1 MDQGGF
7 MKLTALTIGL
17 SLLLRGAPPLRQN
30 PPPANPKPAKPAAA
44 PAKPAPGKPFVPMDP
59 LAAIQKANA
68 YFNAATNMTGDFVQI
83 GPDGK
88 RSEGKIFVQ
97 RPGKLRFEYAAPATL
112 EIVADGLSVAVHDR
126 KTATKDIYFISQ
138 TPLKFLLK
146 DQVDLSRDVKII
158 DVKSEPAAV
167 TILVEDKATFGGT
180 SQIKLVFDPAKFTLK
195 QWQVTDPQGYQT
207 LVSLFNIDLS
217 KKPDP
222 NLFQI
227 TQERLLNTNNG
238 QGPLRGL
245 PAALCFQ
252 EPVFFQRDSKRFQ
265 YSWMAQLAAENRQ
278 FELLG
283 RLEECAIGLS
293 YGHVSDATAQAYP
306 PFRLGQTCRTPPG
319 KCLAPRG
326 A

>member
-1 MDQGGF
+1 MQ
-7 MKLTALTIGL
+7 LTALIIAL
-17 SLLLRGAPPLRQN
+17 SLVLAGAAPLQAA
-30 PPPANPKPAKPAAA
+30 PSPANSKPAKPAAT
-44 PAKPAPGKPFVPMDP
+44 PAKPAPAKPFVPMDP

-68 YFNAATNMTGDFVQI
+68 YFNAATSMTGDFVQI

-97 RPGKLRFEYAAPATL
+97 RPGKLRFEYAPPATL

-167 TILVEDKATFGGT
+167 TIFVEDKATFGGT
-180 SQIKLVFDPAKFTLK
+180 SQIKLVFDPAKFTLT

-227 TQERLLNTNNG
+227 TQERLLNTNN
-238 QGPLRGL
+238 
-245 PAALCFQ
+245 
-252 EPVFFQRDSKRFQ
+252 
-265 YSWMAQLAAENRQ
+265 
-278 FELLG
+278 
-283 RLEECAIGLS
+283 
-293 YGHVSDATAQAYP
+293 
-306 PFRLGQTCRTPPG
+306 
-319 KCLAPRG
+319 
-326 A
+326 

>member
-1 MDQGGF
+1 
-7 MKLTALTIGL
+7 MKLTTLTIAL
-17 SLLLRGAPPLRQN
+17 SLALAGAAPLQAE
-30 PPPANPKPAKPAAA
+30 PSPANPKPAKPAAT
-44 PAKPAPGKPFVPMDP
+44 PAKPAPARPFVPMDP
-59 LAAIQKANA
+59 LAVIQKANA

-83 GPDGK
+83 GPDSK

-97 RPGKLRFEYAAPATL
+97 RPGKLRFEYAPPATL

-180 SQIKLVFDPAKFTLK
+180 SQIKLVFDPVKFTLK

-227 TQERLLNTNNG
+227 TQERLLNTNN
-238 QGPLRGL
+238 
-245 PAALCFQ
+245 
-252 EPVFFQRDSKRFQ
+252 
-265 YSWMAQLAAENRQ
+265 
-278 FELLG
+278 
-283 RLEECAIGLS
+283 
-293 YGHVSDATAQAYP
+293 
-306 PFRLGQTCRTPPG
+306 
-319 KCLAPRG
+319 
-326 A
+326 

>member
-1 MDQGGF
+1 MQ
-7 MKLTALTIGL
+7 LTALIIAL
-17 SLLLRGAPPLRQN
+17 SLVLAGAAPLQAA
-30 PPPANPKPAKPAAA
+30 PSPANSKPAKPAAT
-44 PAKPAPGKPFVPMDP
+44 PAKPAPAKPFVPMDP

-68 YFNAATNMTGDFVQI
+68 YFNAATYMTGDFVQI

-97 RPGKLRFEYAAPATL
+97 RPGKLRFEYAPPATL

-146 DQVDLSRDVKII
+146 DQVDLRSDVKII
-158 DVKSEPAAV
+158 DVKSEPGAV
-167 TILVEDKATFGGT
+167 SILVEDKATFGGT

-227 TQERLLNTNNG
+227 TQERLLNTNN
-238 QGPLRGL
+238 
-245 PAALCFQ
+245 
-252 EPVFFQRDSKRFQ
+252 
-265 YSWMAQLAAENRQ
+265 
-278 FELLG
+278 
-283 RLEECAIGLS
+283 
-293 YGHVSDATAQAYP
+293 
-306 PFRLGQTCRTPPG
+306 
-319 KCLAPRG
+319 
-326 A
+326 

>member
-1 MDQGGF
+1 
-7 MKLTALTIGL
+7 MKLTALTFAF
-17 SLLLRGAPPLRQN
+17 SLVLAGATPLQAESS
-30 PPPANPKPAKPAAA
+30 PANPKLAKPAAA
-44 PAKPAPGKPFVPMDP
+44 PAKPAPSKPFVPMDP

-97 RPGKLRFEYAAPATL
+97 RPGRLRFEYAPPATL

-158 DVKSEPAAV
+158 DVKSEPGTV

-180 SQIKLVFDPAKFTLK
+180 SQIKLVFDPVKFTLK
-195 QWQVTDPQGYQT
+195 QWQVTDPQGYET

-227 TQERLLNTNNG
+227 SQERLLNTNN
-238 QGPLRGL
+238 
-245 PAALCFQ
+245 
-252 EPVFFQRDSKRFQ
+252 
-265 YSWMAQLAAENRQ
+265 
-278 FELLG
+278 
-283 RLEECAIGLS
+283 
-293 YGHVSDATAQAYP
+293 
-306 PFRLGQTCRTPPG
+306 
-319 KCLAPRG
+319 
-326 A
+326 

>member
-1 MDQGGF
+1 MQ
-7 MKLTALTIGL
+7 LTALIIAL
-17 SLLLRGAPPLRQN
+17 SLVLAGAAPLQAA
-30 PPPANPKPAKPAAA
+30 PSPANSKPAKPAAT
-44 PAKPAPGKPFVPMDP
+44 PAKPAPAKPFVPMDP

-68 YFNAATNMTGDFVQI
+68 YFNAATSMTGDFVQI

-97 RPGKLRFEYAAPATL
+97 RPGKLRFEYAPPATL

-180 SQIKLVFDPAKFTLK
+180 SQIKLVFDPAKFTLT

-227 TQERLLNTNNG
+227 TQERLLNTNN
-238 QGPLRGL
+238 
-245 PAALCFQ
+245 
-252 EPVFFQRDSKRFQ
+252 
-265 YSWMAQLAAENRQ
+265 
-278 FELLG
+278 
-283 RLEECAIGLS
+283 
-293 YGHVSDATAQAYP
+293 
-306 PFRLGQTCRTPPG
+306 
-319 KCLAPRG
+319 
-326 A
+326 

>member
-1 MDQGGF
+1 
-7 MKLTALTIGL
+7 MKLTALTIAL
-17 SLLLRGAPPLRQN
+17 SLALAGAAPLQAE
-30 PPPANPKPAKPAAA
+30 PSPANPKPAKPAAT
-44 PAKPAPGKPFVPMDP
+44 PAKPASAKPFVPMDP

-68 YFNAATNMTGDFVQI
+68 YFNAATSMTGDFVQI

-97 RPGKLRFEYAAPATL
+97 RPGKLRFEYAPPATL

-158 DVKSEPAAV
+158 DVKSEPGAV

-180 SQIKLVFDPAKFTLK
+180 SQIKLVFDPVKFTLR

-227 TQERLLNTNNG
+227 TQERLLNTNN
-238 QGPLRGL
+238 
-245 PAALCFQ
+245 
-252 EPVFFQRDSKRFQ
+252 
-265 YSWMAQLAAENRQ
+265 
-278 FELLG
+278 
-283 RLEECAIGLS
+283 
-293 YGHVSDATAQAYP
+293 
-306 PFRLGQTCRTPPG
+306 
-319 KCLAPRG
+319 
-326 A
+326 

>member
-1 MDQGGF
+1 
-7 MKLTALTIGL
+7 MKLTALTIAL
-17 SLLLRGAPPLRQN
+17 SALAGAAPLQAE
-30 PPPANPKPAKPAAA
+30 PSPASPKPAKPAAT
-44 PAKPAPGKPFVPMDP
+44 PAKPAQTKPFVPMDP

-68 YFNAATNMTGDFVQI
+68 YFNAATSMTGDFVQI

-97 RPGKLRFEYAAPATL
+97 RPGKLRFEYAPPATL

-180 SQIKLVFDPAKFTLK
+180 SQIKLVFDPVKFTLR

-227 TQERLLNTNNG
+227 TQERLLNINN
-238 QGPLRGL
+238 
-245 PAALCFQ
+245 
-252 EPVFFQRDSKRFQ
+252 
-265 YSWMAQLAAENRQ
+265 
-278 FELLG
+278 
-283 RLEECAIGLS
+283 
-293 YGHVSDATAQAYP
+293 
-306 PFRLGQTCRTPPG
+306 
-319 KCLAPRG
+319 
-326 A
+326 

>member
-1 MDQGGF
+1 LALHRWFNREGSQRIKAAF
-7 MKLTALTIGL
+7 MKLTVLPIALTLALAGAAPL
-17 SLLLRGAPPLRQN
+17 QAESLPP
-30 PPPANPKPAKPAAA
+30 NPKPAKPAATSV
-44 PAKPAPGKPFVPMDP
+44 KPAPARPFVPMGP
-59 LAAIQKANA
+59 LAAIEKANA
-68 YFNAATNMTGDFVQI
+68 YFNSATNMTGDFVQI

-97 RPGKLRFEYAAPATL
+97 RPGKLRFEYAPPATL

-180 SQIKLVFDPAKFTLK
+180 SQIKLVFDPVKFTLK

-227 TQERLLNTNNG
+227 TQERLLNTNN
-238 QGPLRGL
+238 
-245 PAALCFQ
+245 
-252 EPVFFQRDSKRFQ
+252 
-265 YSWMAQLAAENRQ
+265 
-278 FELLG
+278 
-283 RLEECAIGLS
+283 
-293 YGHVSDATAQAYP
+293 
-306 PFRLGQTCRTPPG
+306 
-319 KCLAPRG
+319 
-326 A
+326 